1 MDPRRPSSW
10 LGPAG
15 VPLAFA
21 AFLLAAPSLKVPE
34 PAPPPAVASSRFA
47 TLVDSARTRV
57 RATTAR
63 ALRARREGGAPQFYL
78 IDVRED
84 REWDAGRLPGAIH
97 LSKGVLER
105 DIEKTVPDLD
115 AEIVLYCGTG
125 ARSVLAAES
134 LQRMGY
140 TRVFNLEGG
149 ARAWYAEGEPV
160 ARK

>member
-1 MDPRRPSSW
+1 MDPRRPLSW

-21 AFLLAAPSLKVPE
+21 AFLLASPFLKVPE
-34 PAPPPAVASSRFA
+34 PSPPPAAKGSRFEA
-47 TLVDSARTRV
+47 LVAQARARV
-57 RATTAR
+57 RATTVR
-63 ALRARREGGAPQFYL
+63 ALRARREGGAPDFYL

-84 REWDAGRLPGAIH
+84 REWAAGRLPGAIH

-105 DIEKTVPDLD
+105 DIEKTVPDPD
-115 AEIVLYCGTG
+115 AEIVVYCGTG
-125 ARSVLAAES
+125 GRSALAAES
-134 LQRMGY
+134 LSRMGY

-160 ARK
+160 AVK